1 VELARRVEGLGY
13 STLSVPDHLDD
24 QFAPMPALA
33 TAAAATKTL
42 RVGALVFD
50 NDYKHPLVLAKELA
64 TLDVLSEGR
73 VEIGIG
79 AGWMRSDYDQAGI
92 TYDPPGVRVERLVEG
107 LAVLEGVLSGEPFSF
122 EGTHY
127 RIDGH
132 TGRPLPVQRPRPPIL
147 IGAGGPRML
156 RIAGREAD
164 IVGINP
170 MITSGSVDAAAMAD
184 MVPSRVDAKVA
195 AVRDGAGDR
204 IGEIE
209 LNVRAFI
216 VRITDDRREVAESM
230 AGFMGIT
237 PEDVLEM
244 PFSCIGTPAQIAD
257 DLRANR
263 ERWGFSYVI
272 VGAVDVDSFAPVV
285 AELAGT

>member
-1 VELARRVEGLGY
+1 
-13 STLSVPDHLDD
+13 
-24 QFAPMPALA
+24 
-33 TAAAATKTL
+33 
-42 RVGALVFD
+42 
-50 NDYKHPLVLAKELA
+50 
-64 TLDVLSEGR
+64 
-73 VEIGIG
+73 
-79 AGWMRSDYDQAGI
+79 
-92 TYDPPGVRVERLVEG
+92 
-107 LAVLEGVLSGEPFSF
+107 
-122 EGTHY
+122 
-127 RIDGH
+127 
-132 TGRPLPVQRPRPPIL
+132 
-147 IGAGGPRML
+147 ML

-272 VGAVDVDSFAPVV
+272 VGGVDVDSFAPVV

>member
-1 VELARRVEGLGY
+1 M
-13 STLSVPDHLDD
+13 
-24 QFAPMPALA
+24 F
-33 TAAAATKTL
+33 
-42 RVGALVFD
+42 
-50 NDYKHPLVLAKELA
+50 
-64 TLDVLSEGR
+64 
-73 VEIGIG
+73 
-79 AGWMRSDYDQAGI
+79 
-92 TYDPPGVRVERLVEG
+92 
-107 LAVLEGVLSGEPFSF
+107 
-122 EGTHY
+122 
-127 RIDGH
+127 
-132 TGRPLPVQRPRPPIL
+132 
-147 IGAGGPRML
+147 
-156 RIAGREAD
+156 
-164 IVGINP
+164 
-170 MITSGSVDAAAMAD
+170 D

-237 PEDVLEM
+237 PEEM